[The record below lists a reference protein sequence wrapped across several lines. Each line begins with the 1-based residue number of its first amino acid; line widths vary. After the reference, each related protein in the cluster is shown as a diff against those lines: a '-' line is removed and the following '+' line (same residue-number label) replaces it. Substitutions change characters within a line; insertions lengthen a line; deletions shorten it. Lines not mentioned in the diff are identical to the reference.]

1 MTSVTVPPLRHA
13 YALEQLYVDQDH
25 DWVTDTIPAVLAWVP
40 VIHGPRPPFI
50 FALDHAASSTH
61 KPRRVELELQWN
73 LDALAA
79 HDPTLRDRARR
90 MRTGRTTQREH
101 VPELAAYG
109 LALVAISV
117 LLPGQRVVDMEQLR
131 APDILLDMTPGAYRG
146 VEVVAR
152 SSGGWGALHAA
163 HKEKVSLLT
172 SKPHVVE
179 AHLSLWCAWP
189 RVAEFCMVK
198 P

>member
-1 MTSVTVPPLRHA
+1 M
-13 YALEQLYVDQDH
+13 
-25 DWVTDTIPAVLAWVP
+25 
-40 VIHGPRPPFI
+40 
-50 FALDHAASSTH
+50 
-61 KPRRVELELQWN
+61 ELELHW
-73 LDALAA
+73 DVEALVA
-79 HDPTLRDRARR
+79 HDPTLRDRVRR
-90 MRTGRTTQREH
+90 MRTGRTAQREH

-117 LLPGQRVVDMEQLR
+117 LLPGRRVVDMEQLR

-146 VEVVAR
+146 VEVVGR
-152 SSGGWGALHAA
+152 SSGGWGALRKARR
-163 HKEKVSLLT
+163 EKVSLLLP
-172 SKPHVVE
+172 KPHVVE